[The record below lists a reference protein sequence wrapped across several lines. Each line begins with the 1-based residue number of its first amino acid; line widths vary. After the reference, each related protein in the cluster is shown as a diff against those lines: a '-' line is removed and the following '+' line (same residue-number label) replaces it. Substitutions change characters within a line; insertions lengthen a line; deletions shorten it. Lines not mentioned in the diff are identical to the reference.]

1 MDLKLHFSL
10 DYKHKSNFLRLFLRM
25 KIKRHKH
32 VQRCLKFYEVNFN
45 LKQPFNV
52 LIDGT
57 FAHEALKC
65 KLNIAEQMPKYL
77 ETDKCKLFTTK
88 CAIKETELLGSA
100 TYGAML
106 ILKKFTLHPCN
117 HRDTLNT
124 EKCFRKLIQD
134 KTQSKFFVATQS
146 DTMKETV
153 RSILG
158 TPLLLI
164 SHRSINIEKPTQD
177 SVNDANEVLNKKL
190 QPSVNDFEKLKALKQ
205 QKGLIPHD
213 EGSHK
218 HRKAKGPNPLSCKKP
233 KHVKRLK
240 NEPKKVNTK

>member
-1 MDLKLHFSL
+1 
-10 DYKHKSNFLRLFLRM
+10 M

-45 LKQPFNV
+45 LKEPFNV
-52 LIDGT
+52 LVDGT
-57 FAHEALKC
+57 FAQEALKC
-65 KLNIAEQMPKYL
+65 KINIAEQMPKYL
-77 ETDKCKLFTTK
+77 EADKCKLLTTK

-106 ILKKFTLHPCN
+106 ILKNFTLHPCN
-117 HRDTLNT
+117 HRDVVNT
-124 EKCFRKLIQD
+124 EKCFRKLIED
-134 KTQSKFFVATQS
+134 KNQQKFFVATQS

-153 RSILG
+153 RSVLG

-164 SHRSINIEKPTQD
+164 SHRSINIEKPTKD

-190 QPSVNDFEKLKALKQ
+190 QPSENDIQKLKALKH
-205 QKGLIPHD
+205 QKGLLKYD
-213 EGSHK
+213 NMTHK

-233 KHVKRLK
+233 KSAKRLGQ
-240 NEPKKVNTK
+240 EPKKVDSK